1 MALPLPLLLR
11 LRMAV
16 RQKLAVIGVFSLAWI
31 TIAMEIL
38 RAIETEKALP
48 EATWLYTSLQTEVA
62 VVVASLPAF
71 SFLVS
76 NTENNKDRRNQL
88 RNAFPL
94 RSKGSKARLR
104 SGSEAG
110 QGSQVNSVQNVQRP
124 PASTDEELSSILP
137 LSPPPVKVSSIL

>member
-88 RNAFPL
+88 GNAFPL
-94 RSKGSKARLR
+94 RFKGSKARLR

-137 LSPPPVKVSSIL
+137 SSPPPVKVSSIL